1 MIVRLMGEGQFD
13 FPDSDVEGLNEL
25 DNQVVQAVEAEDEQS
40 VRRLLEQMASAV
52 RDGGNKLPDETLE
65 PSDLVIPPSD
75 LDLDEAKRL
84 FHDEGLIP
92 DLPQP

>member
-13 FPDSDVEGLNEL
+13 FPDSELEGLNEL
-25 DNQVVQAVEAEDEQS
+25 DNRVVQAVEADDEES
-40 VRRLLEQMASAV
+40 VRSLLEQMAGAV
-52 RDGGNKLPDETLE
+52 RERGKKLPDETLE
-65 PSDLVIPPSD
+65 PSELLIPPSD